1 MSASRVEMFPGI
13 LNYAIARSILVPIK
27 IRYMCA
33 DGAVIA
39 APLRDELPCFPVFVL
54 LGSQVIYAVIPD
66 FIRRRRFE
74 VLFTTGHVEPGR

>member
-1 MSASRVEMFPGI
+1 MLKLYTI
-13 LNYAIARSILVPIK
+13 LTLHLFYLNMSILVPIK

-74 VLFTTGHVEPGR
+74 VLFTAGHIEPGR